1 MNQVKV
7 NEVIAPGTRIR
18 VRGEEWLVRK
28 IDRTAGGHQRIQA
41 LGISNLVRNRESIFI
56 QELEDEI
63 EIVDPAKTVPV
74 VDESAHYRDSRLHLE
89 FLLRDTT
96 PSDDRIHTGHRAAMD
111 MVPYQLDPAYLSLQQ
126 PRQRILIA
134 DAVGLGKTIE
144 CGVLLTELIRRGR
157 GRRILVLAV
166 KSMLTQFQKELWARF
181 DIPLTRMDSAALQRI
196 RTQIPANHNP
206 FHYYDRTIVSIDM
219 IKQDGEYRN
228 FLESAWWDVIVIDEA
243 HNVAQRSGQS
253 QRHRVAQLLA
263 ERSDSLILLSATP
276 HDGKKESFASIMNML
291 NPTAIKDPKNYGPE
305 DIEGLFIRR
314 FKKDIKDQVKG
325 AFPQRRT
332 ETLFTNADLVEED
345 AYEKLA
351 NLKFTEIDKSRS
363 GNLLFKTLLEKSLFS
378 SPAACQE
385 TLETR
390 LKNLRKREDSERFA
404 KDISSLEELSV
415 ALRQIEPSAFSKFG
429 LLVELLGDKGPR
441 SIGWDRSA
449 PDDRVVIFT
458 ERIAT
463 LEWLSKHLP
472 AALKL
477 KPAEVAT
484 LHGGMSDIEQQ
495 QVVESFG
502 VEDSKLRL
510 LIASDVASEGIN
522 LHYQSHRLIHFD
534 IPWSLLTFQQRNG
547 RVDRYGQSKQPELY
561 YLLTESAHEQI
572 RGDQRIL
579 EILINKDQQVQENIG
594 DPSEFT
600 GIHSV
605 EEEEKRIAEAIEN
618 KEGAEAFDQS
628 YGSVK
633 PEESEDPFL
642 AALFGEVPKGESTNA
657 EAEDPAEKLT
667 ADTPSLFEDD
677 YQWAKSGLDYAR
689 AKLSQPLQVE
699 YLDDRKEIHLT
710 LPQDFRDR
718 TKRLPKEIFDR
729 GEQCILTANRDA
741 VMKEI
746 AACRKEEGRWPTV
759 QLLWELHPVMR
770 WLHDKVVG
778 AFGRNEAPV
787 IALPTLGAGQSIVL
801 CTGIIPNRKGH
812 PLIQRWMGVSFE
824 NGDFSELSSL
834 EEVLEK
840 TEFHKRRWPNPGGI
854 DDISHLQELVP
865 AAVDKARE
873 EMSRAKQEIDERHAP
888 ELEKQL
894 NRLMAFKQERDRQLE
909 MSGMLEG
916 VRQFEKRKVKDL
928 HAQYSTWIRDTLET
942 EDSASIVVTAIF
954 IGS

>member
-1 MNQVKV
+1 M
-7 NEVIAPGTRIR
+7 
-18 VRGEEWLVRK
+18 RK
-28 IDRTAGGHQRIQA
+28 IDRTSGGQQRILA
-41 LGISNLVRNRESIFI
+41 LGISQLVRNRESIFI
-56 QELEDEI
+56 QELEEEI

-74 VDESAHYRDSRLHLE
+74 IDESAHYRDARLHLE

-96 PSDDRIHTGHRAAMD
+96 PSDERIHTGHRAAMD
-111 MVPYQLDPAYLSLQQ
+111 VVPYQLDPAFLSLQQ
-126 PRQRILIA
+126 PRQRILIS

-206 FHYYDRTIVSIDM
+206 FHYYDRTIVSIDT

-243 HNVAQRSGQS
+243 HNVAQRSNQS

-325 AFPQRRT
+325 AFPQRVAKTLYT
-332 ETLFTNADLVEED
+332 EARSEEET
-345 AYEKLA
+345 AYEALA
-351 NLKFTEIDKSRS
+351 NLKFTEIDQRRS

-378 SPAACQE
+378 SPAACLE
-385 TLETR
+385 TIQTR
-390 LKNLRKREDSERFA
+390 LKNLKKRDDAERFA
-404 KDISSLEELSV
+404 KDIASLEFLAESLKRID
-415 ALRQIEPSAFSKFG
+415 AGAFSKFK
-429 LLVELLGDKGPR
+429 LLVDLLQD
-441 SIGWDRSA
+441 SAEQSLNWDRKA
-449 PDDRVVIFT
+449 PDDRIVIFT

-463 LEWLSKHLP
+463 LEWLHKHLP
-472 AALKL
+472 PELKL
-477 KPAEVAT
+477 KPNEVAT
-484 LHGGMSDIEQQ
+484 LHGGMTDIEQQ

-502 VEDSKLRL
+502 VEESKVRL

-547 RVDRYGQSKQPELY
+547 RVDRYGQAKQPELY

-579 EILINKDQQVQENIG
+579 EILIKKDQQVQDNIG

-600 GIHSV
+600 GMHSA
-605 EEEEKRIAEAIEN
+605 EEEEQRVGEAIEN
-618 KEGAEAFDQS
+618 RESAEKFDQT
-628 YGSVK
+628 YGGEQA
-633 PEESEDPFL
+633 EESEDPFL
-642 AALFGEVPKGESTNA
+642 AALLGQMPQGESTKV
-657 EAEDPAEKLT
+657 EDPTEKLIAET
-667 ADTPSLFEDD
+667 TSLFDND
-677 YQWAKSGLDYAR
+677 YQWAKSALDYAR
-689 AKLSQPLQVE
+689 GKLSQPLQVE
-699 YLDDRKEIHLT
+699 YLDDRQEIHLT
-710 LPQDFRDR
+710 LPDDFRQR
-718 TKRLPKEIFDR
+718 TKRLPKEIFDH
-729 GEQCILTANRDA
+729 GEQCILTSNREA

-787 IALPTLGAGQSIVL
+787 ITLPTLEAGETIIL

-812 PLIQRWMGVSFE
+812 PLIQRWMGVVFKS
-824 NGDFSELSSL
+824 GVFSETLPL
-834 EEVLEK
+834 ERVLER
-840 TEFHKRRWPNPGGI
+840 TEFDKRRWPNPGEAREVSTIQGLI
-854 DDISHLQELVP
+854 PD
-865 AAVDKARE
+865 AVEKARE
-873 EMSRAKQEIDERHAP
+873 AMSTAKLEIDERHAP
-888 ELEKQL
+888 ELAKQL
-894 NRLMAFKQERDRQLE
+894 ERLKSFKQERDRQLE
-909 MSGMLEG
+909 MSSMLEG
-916 VRQFEKRKVKDL
+916 VRKAEKRKVQDL
-928 HAQYSTWIRDTLET
+928 HAQYSAWIRDTLET
-942 EDSASIVVTAIF
+942 EDHASIVVTAIF
-954 IGS
+954 VGK